1 MCLQVDRQVKTQ
13 LEALLLILI
22 HLIILPLVILQR
34 MVHQEEPAE
43 QLLITHITI
52 RLIQQHTIQSG
63 LFQLL
68 TRLQLKPQ
76 LHLIQRIIQL

>member
-22 HLIILPLVILQR
+22 HLIILLLVILQR

-43 QLLITHITI
+43 QLPITHITI

-76 LHLIQRIIQL
+76 LHLIQHIIQL